1 VARPVARPTAR
12 MSDAKLFRLAKR
24 QKVAKEAVATA
35 EAEAKA
41 LSQQII
47 PELQARG
54 TKAIEGS
61 GVRVNMVS
69 GSYTS
74 YDLEEMKAILGP
86 RRYKRV
92 TKVVVN
98 TDEMKAAI
106 DDGTITA
113 RELAQFATTTDK
125 APYILV
131 SYVAD

>member
-1 VARPVARPTAR
+1 MPRSAARPTAR
-12 MSDAKLFRLAKR
+12 MSDTKLFRLAKK
-24 QKVAKEAVATA
+24 QKEAKQAETQA
-35 EAEAKA
+35 KSEAEA
-41 LSQQII
+41 LSKQII

-54 TKAIEGS
+54 TKAIEGA

-74 YDLEEMKAILGP
+74 YDLDEAREVLGAK
-86 RRYKRV
+86 RFKRV
-92 TKVVVN
+92 TKVVV
-98 TDEMKAAI
+98 DADAMKAAI

-113 RELAQFATTTDK
+113 RELAQFATNTPK